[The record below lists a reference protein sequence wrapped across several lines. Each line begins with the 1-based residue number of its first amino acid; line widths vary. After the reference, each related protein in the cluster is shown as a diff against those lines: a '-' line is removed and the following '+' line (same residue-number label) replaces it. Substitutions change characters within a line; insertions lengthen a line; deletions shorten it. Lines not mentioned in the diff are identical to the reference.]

1 VCGTQG
7 TNVNARNAKGQ
18 TALSVACAHGSPGMA
33 QLLLAHPGIDKRATD
48 NGTHRTA
55 RTTPHTPRRT
65 HDTTRTTRTD
75 AFG

>member
-1 VCGTQG
+1 LRVVSWSHARAWHTG

-48 NGTHRTA
+48 NGTH
-55 RTTPHTPRRT
+55 TPHTRHT
-65 HDTTRTTRTD
+65 
-75 AFG
+75 